1 VEMGDDRQTAVV
13 VLVTG
18 RGELIVG
25 RITGRR
31 PDLALVDG
39 LARLQLSALRI
50 GCSVRLRGA
59 CPELRGLLDLVG
71 LDDLL
76 ADDPI

>member
-1 VEMGDDRQTAVV
+1 MGDDGSTAVV

-18 RGELIVG
+18 RGELVVG
-25 RITGRR
+25 QIYGRR
-31 PDLALVDG
+31 PDLTLVDG
-39 LARLQLSALRI
+39 LARLQLSALRL
-50 GCSVRLRGA
+50 GCSVRLRGVCA
-59 CPELRGLLDLVG
+59 ELRGLLDLVG

>member
-1 VEMGDDRQTAVV
+1 
-13 VLVTG
+13 
-18 RGELIVG
+18 
-25 RITGRR
+25 
-31 PDLALVDG
+31 LVDG
-39 LARLQLSALRI
+39 LARLQLSALRL